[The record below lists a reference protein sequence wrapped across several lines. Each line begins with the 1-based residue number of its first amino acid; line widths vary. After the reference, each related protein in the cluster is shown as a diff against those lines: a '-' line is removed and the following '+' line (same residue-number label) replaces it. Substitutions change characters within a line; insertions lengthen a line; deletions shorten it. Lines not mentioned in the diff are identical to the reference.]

1 MGKLG
6 KGVHTNEDKDR
17 LFVGPDV
24 PRYPTEEGGE
34 VIVVESESDG
44 SSETREEE

>member
-6 KGVHTNEDKDR
+6 KGVHTTGDGDR
-17 LFVGPDV
+17 IFVGPDV

-34 VIVVESESDG
+34 VVIVEPDSEA
-44 SSETREEE
+44 SEETPEEE